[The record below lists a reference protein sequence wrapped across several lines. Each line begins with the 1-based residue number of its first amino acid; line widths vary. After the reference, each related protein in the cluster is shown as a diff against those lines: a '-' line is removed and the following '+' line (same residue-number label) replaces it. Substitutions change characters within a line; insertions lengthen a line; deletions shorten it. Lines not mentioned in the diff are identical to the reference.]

1 MARGGPNQKAV
12 AAAEK
17 KAANCAVKDAGKAR
31 EAEAA
36 LATDWANGSNARS
49 QSKAESAASKADE
62 LARKKREKAELL
74 AAEEAA
80 IGSGGGKIKSSKL
93 SAASKNKKKNDLAL
107 LEDALVGDAEK
118 KLKEKKRLER
128 LKKERDAVAAMEHER
143 KAKEEL
149 AKRDPLLANT
159 DAMIGS
165 MLFHGE
171 GVGGDGSK
179 PAAGRAANVAS
190 MADIQASGVDAALS
204 AMSLGGDAEDKH
216 PEKRMKAA
224 YKAYE
229 EKMMLD
235 MKQQYPGLKRQQYL
249 DKIFSSWKK
258 SPENPMNQL

>member
-1 MARGGPNQKAV
+1 MARGGPNQKAA

-17 KAANCAVKDAGKAR
+17 KAANTAVKDAAKAR
-31 EAEAA
+31 ETEAA
-36 LATDWANGSNARS
+36 LAADWASGSNARS
-49 QSKAESAASKADE
+49 QSKAESAAAKADE

-74 AAEEAA
+74 AAEEQAN
-80 IGSGGGKIKSSKL
+80 GSGGGKGIKSSKL

-128 LKKERDAVAAMEHER
+128 LKKEREALAAMEHDR

-159 DAMIGS
+159 DAMIGN
-165 MLFHGE
+165 MLD
-171 GVGGDGSK
+171 GDGMEGDVTV
-179 PAAGRAANVAS
+179 GRAANLAS
-190 MADIQASGVDAALS
+190 MADIQASGVDAAIS
-204 AMSLGGDAEDKH
+204 AMTLRGEEDNKH

-229 EKMMLD
+229 EKMMPE

-249 DKIFSSWKK
+249 DKINSSWKK

>member
-1 MARGGPNQKAV
+1 MARGGGPNQKAV

-17 KAANCAVKDAGKAR
+17 KAANTTVKDAAKAR
-31 EAEAA
+31 AAEAT
-36 LATDWANGSNARS
+36 LAAEWAQGSNARG
-49 QSKAESAASKADE
+49 QSKAESAAAKADE
-62 LARKKREKAELL
+62 IARKKREKAELL
-74 AAEEAA
+74 AAEEQAN
-80 IGSGGGKIKSSKL
+80 GSGGKAIKSSKL

-128 LKKERDAVAAMEHER
+128 LKKEREAAAAMEHER

-159 DAMIGS
+159 DAMIGN
-165 MLFHGE
+165 MIDEE
-171 GVGGDGSK
+171 GMEGGD
-179 PAAGRAANVAS
+179 AVGRAANVAS
-190 MADIQASGVDAALS
+190 MADIQASGVDAAIS
-204 AMSLGGDAEDKH
+204 AMSLGGGGEEDKH

-229 EKMMLD
+229 EKMMPE

-258 SPENPMNQL
+258 SPENPLNQQ